1 MKLSATRFDAFIES
15 DYNRPLNAS
24 SPRSLIL
31 TISLL
36 WFNVRIPRYSR
47 ASR

>member
-1 MKLSATRFDAFIES
+1 MLKHIASWETPITHLI
-15 DYNRPLNAS
+15 NAS

-36 WFNVRIPRYSR
+36 WFNFRIARDSR